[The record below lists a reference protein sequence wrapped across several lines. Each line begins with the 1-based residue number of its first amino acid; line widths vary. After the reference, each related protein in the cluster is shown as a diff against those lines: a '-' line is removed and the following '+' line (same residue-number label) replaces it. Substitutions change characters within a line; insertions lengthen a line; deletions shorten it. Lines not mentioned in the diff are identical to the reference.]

1 MKVWLARS
9 LGVWL
14 IGLTSRIT
22 MFIFDILVSFFLDL
36 ALKFWLNF
44 LLTGDHISPFWQQE
58 VLKRLP
64 SPLDRLISTNFFI
77 ILGSRIQ
84 RFERMTWIYIGCRD
98 AVWLVQ
104 KPAVFPGYDL
114 PFNTK
119 SWTLKALLA
128 VMPSFYFNCLAT
140 SHVYLIP

>member
-1 MKVWLARS
+1 
-9 LGVWL
+9 
-14 IGLTSRIT
+14 
-22 MFIFDILVSFFLDL
+22 MFIFDMLMSFFFFGSCFKIL
-36 ALKFWLNF
+36 AKLSSYSGPYSTVQTAGSVK
-44 LLTGDHISPFWQQE
+44 
-58 VLKRLP
+58 KAP

-119 SWTLKALLA
+119 S
-128 VMPSFYFNCLAT
+128 
-140 SHVYLIP
+140 